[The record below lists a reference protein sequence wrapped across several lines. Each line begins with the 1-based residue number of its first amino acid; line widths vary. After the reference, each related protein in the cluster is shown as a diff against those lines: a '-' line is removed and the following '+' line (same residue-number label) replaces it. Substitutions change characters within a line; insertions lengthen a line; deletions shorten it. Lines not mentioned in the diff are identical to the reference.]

1 MACPFVRVDSTTL
14 AKQQTVDYIEDELN
28 DAPGDALTLSNL
40 NSAIQLLTGPSV
52 KRRTL
57 NSNHLYTY

>member
-1 MACPFVRVDSTTL
+1 MACPFVRVDSNAL
-14 AKQQTVDYIEDELN
+14 AKQHTVDYIEDELN

-52 KRRTL
+52 
-57 NSNHLYTY
+57 SDIS